1 MLKKRLHSKIRVLER
16 LIHMTTILFKA
27 VAVDMDGTFLTDNK
41 TFDHELFGKIL
52 KKLQT
57 NNIPFISAT
66 GNQLIRSH
74 EYFEEF
80 SSGIDY
86 VSENGAILEADGK
99 VIKKTAIDYDIA
111 QKLLHFIQ
119 TEYPEAIIMVSAEHH
134 CYILKS
140 MDKAM
145 KDDIRIYYRKVKE
158 IDKFNDINPSDSILK
173 VCLTADDELATIIQD
188 RFNEKYGDCIRGT
201 SSGNMTIDLVH
212 KGINKAKGVADMLK
226 YYDIAQKDLIA
237 FGDGENDIEML
248 KLAGLSYAMENGQNS
263 VKKIANFIAPSN
275 NDNGVFKVLNHYLNE
290 VNK

>member
-1 MLKKRLHSKIRVLER
+1 MIR
-16 LIHMTTILFKA
+16 LIAT
-27 VAVDMDGTFLTDNK
+27 DMDGTFLTDNK

-134 CYILKS
+134 CYILNS

-145 KDDIRIYYRKVKE
+145 KDDIRFYYLKVKE

-237 FGDGENDIEML
+237 FGDGENDIGML
-248 KLAGLSYAMENGQNS
+248 KACGYSYAM
-263 VKKIANFIAPSN
+263 ANANEKAKAVAKYEAPSN
-275 NDNGVFKVLNHYLNE
+275 NENGVLQVLAKYLE
-290 VNK
+290 IE

>member
-1 MLKKRLHSKIRVLER
+1 
-16 LIHMTTILFKA
+16 MTTILFKA

-99 VIKKTAIDYDIA
+99 VIKKTAMDYDIA

-188 RFNEKYGDCIRGT
+188 RFNEKYGDCINGT

-237 FGDGENDIEML
+237 FGDGENDIGML
-248 KLAGLSYAMENGQNS
+248 KVCGYSYAMANANEKAKAVAKYEAPLNNENG
-263 VKKIANFIAPSN
+263 
-275 NDNGVFKVLNHYLNE
+275 VLQVLAKYLE
-290 VNK
+290 IE